1 MIFWD
6 RTFLVFKPGR
16 ALSFSAD
23 LEESPIVYTL
33 VASRA
38 IGPYEHCL
46 SNAPDDWGNGG

>member
-16 ALSFSAD
+16 ALSFSED
-23 LEESPIVYTL
+23 LEESPIVYAL
-33 VASRA
+33 AASWA

-46 SNAPDDWGNGG
+46 SNALDDWGMGG